1 MICLGSLGA
10 PIQGAFKAST
20 SSCMA
25 ALCNGVRP
33 LASNI
38 VRPSAAS
45 WAAEPKGSSSS
56 IHSYPTYL
64 IDADIADCL
73 SLPICLLAI
82 QSIYV
87 YCTHTVTYRV
97 HIIPSHTPF
106 EDKCWNSSFEDCNM
120 LICSVLT
127 RLLYCILCASRSG
140 CAPVSVDFFPH

>member
-73 SLPICLLAI
+73 SITPYMPPGYPIYLCILYTYRHI
-82 QSIYV
+82 P
-87 YCTHTVTYRV
+87 CTHNTVTY
-97 HIIPSHTPF
+97 P
-106 EDKCWNSSFEDCNM
+106 
-120 LICSVLT
+120 L
-127 RLLYCILCASRSG
+127 
-140 CAPVSVDFFPH
+140 